1 MFLKSIPY
9 CFENLKLLT
18 SILLSRNSSTDH
30 RKELE
35 EENRTPDTTSSMEEQ
50 TTFPT
55 LSKGHG
61 SNANYFSSFQVML
74 LLIIISKFKNQ
85 YSVYFASCIFIM
97 TYSLLIKEN
106 STGLEHYR
114 SEEDIL
120 DKLENDTDYGKQA
133 AEVESM
139 ESLDDPDDFFGF
151 TVIES
156 INETN

>member
-74 LLIIISKFKNQ
+74 LLIIISKFKNHYIQ
-85 YSVYFASCIFIM
+85 YILQVA
-97 TYSLLIKEN
+97 YS
-106 STGLEHYR
+106 
-114 SEEDIL
+114 
-120 DKLENDTDYGKQA
+120 
-133 AEVESM
+133 
-139 ESLDDPDDFFGF
+139 
-151 TVIES
+151 
-156 INETN
+156 